1 MKMTFREVMDSLG
14 VPHELTPYETCPFN
28 VYDAE
33 KGLTCSAEVRMGADA
48 GEVEAEMQLMFDT
61 PPEGGASMQQIIWFK
76 IMPQT
81 SAGNDWTTREA
92 RLKNETLDKD
102 MYNWEEKCCNFF
114 GAVVRFLK
122 LDQVPD
128 IDELIE
134 EEFNSRERFHDQ
146 YGGGG
151 GKSPKIKP
159 GQLLNI
165 KKGGGF

>member
-14 VPHELTPYETCPFN
+14 VPHTLSPYETYPFN
-28 VYDAE
+28 VYDSE
-33 KGLTCSAEVRMGADA
+33 KGLTCSAEVRMGMDD
-48 GEVEAEMQLMFDT
+48 GEVEAEIQLMYDT
-61 PPEGGASMQQIIWFK
+61 PPAGSASMQQIIWFK

-81 SAGNDWTTREA
+81 SAGNDWATREA
-92 RLKNETLDKD
+92 RLKNENIDPE

-114 GAVVRFLK
+114 GSVVRFLK

-128 IDELIE
+128 IEELID
-134 EEFNSRERFHDQ
+134 EEFNTRERFHDQ

-165 KKGGGF
+165 KKGGF